1 MKGTL
6 AWVTEY
12 NSTVALHTLV
22 EVVNFFQESHSFPH
36 HLHHQM
42 RSGARLKGS
51 LLAAGLPPRKAS
63 PTSAGRTAEPREGWL
78 QFSGPGSSWYRRKV
92 PSVSKASSRV
102 NWKKR
107 LVAEN
112 IFSRNR
118 NSGSPILLQGCWGF
132 RAPASP

>member
-12 NSTVALHTLV
+12 NFTVALHTLV

-51 LLAAGLPPRKAS
+51 LLAAGLPQEQQAQLQQAGQLNPEKAVS
-63 PTSAGRTAEPREGWL
+63 NFQVQGVVGTGGRSHR
-78 QFSGPGSSWYRRKV
+78 
-92 PSVSKASSRV
+92 
-102 NWKKR
+102 
-107 LVAEN
+107 
-112 IFSRNR
+112 
-118 NSGSPILLQGCWGF
+118 
-132 RAPASP
+132 